1 MKGFGGYLL
10 NEGFSIAEELRNQ
23 RCRENQ
29 RNNDRNKD
37 RGHKD
42 GKDKKD
48 RNEKNNN
55 QIRGNSIS
63 DRLRKIYS

>member
-10 NEGFSIAEELRNQ
+10 NEWFSIAEELRNQ

-29 RNNDRNKD
+29 RNNDR
-37 RGHKD
+37 GHKD
-42 GKDKKD
+42 RKDKKD
-48 RNEKNNN
+48 RNEKDNN